1 MSLQKIA
8 EVGSSPNKQKVQ
20 GILDLFVTLDIDI
33 PDFQELSIGDAI
45 RRLKNKIKLLPD
57 HSPDSKIDSILLLLL
72 ELEYHNPFE
81 AR

>member
-33 PDFQELSIGDAI
+33 PDFQELSVGDAI
-45 RRLKNKIKLLPD
+45 RRLKNKRKLLVG
-57 HSPDSKIDSILLLLL
+57 L
-72 ELEYHNPFE
+72 
-81 AR
+81 

>member
-33 PDFQELSIGDAI
+33 PDLRNFRSEMPFGD
-45 RRLKNKIKLLPD
+45 
-57 HSPDSKIDSILLLLL
+57 
-72 ELEYHNPFE
+72 
-81 AR
+81 